1 MRLDKVLPRKAFD
14 PFHTM
19 KLFRHLSFLIFST
32 VCLLSL
38 CGCGKLSQEARLP
51 RKEIIQKITDRL
63 PGYIEVSDV
72 TLETKSRSSGDNSA
86 SFKLIMKSLEPLY
99 VREKDPVLNEEVLVI
114 AQKKG
119 DVFNIYGSILYAKR
133 IDAWAMGEPQF
144 DNPLNFLGKPR
155 PSFPPNILVK
165 DSTEYTHRLEDIEKQ
180 RQIVIDLEKQ
190 KEQERQARF
199 RKVRDFFK
207 EGLVLNGNIIFKI
220 IIQEKEI
227 IQPITFKII
236 SVKGDLFLIECSNP
250 EQKGISQIFEGKV
263 TDPLV
268 GVKAGEAI
276 LNMRP
281 RSPQEVSNK
290 DVWKFYTDDGL
301 FVLNIDDFGVS
312 GEAVMSSLRYRLV
325 FRN

>member
-1 MRLDKVLPRKAFD
+1 
-14 PFHTM
+14 
-19 KLFRHLSFLIFST
+19 
-32 VCLLSL
+32 
-38 CGCGKLSQEARLP
+38 
-51 RKEIIQKITDRL
+51 
-63 PGYIEVSDV
+63 
-72 TLETKSRSSGDNSA
+72 
-86 SFKLIMKSLEPLY
+86 MKSLEPLY